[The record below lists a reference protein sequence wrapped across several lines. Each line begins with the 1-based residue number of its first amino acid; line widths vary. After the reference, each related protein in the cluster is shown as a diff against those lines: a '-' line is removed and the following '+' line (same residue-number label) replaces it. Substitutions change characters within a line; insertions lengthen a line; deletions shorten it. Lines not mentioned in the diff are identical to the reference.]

1 MEIGQRKT
9 DGIVIL
15 DLSGRL
21 DIPGAALFKR
31 TVRELLDSGSRLFA
45 INLTGVDYIGKET
58 VGALVSI
65 KKQVADMQGKIVI
78 FSAKWDVK
86 EYIEKFSF
94 ETDIPLVENEGDALA
109 ALGLGPRERRLGD
122 PVYLAL
128 GSSAPFKELFWKAKV
143 LGGVP
148 LERFEL
154 IEPARRGM
162 AARKVEVILLDALM
176 PRNSALQAVKELRMD
191 KWTKDAVIFVIGPDS
206 SRTLFNAMR
215 DYGADDFV
223 PIPFAREELVSSI
236 DGKQFFE
243 LLKKKFALW
252 AEGYYEKRKG

>member
-1 MEIGQRKT
+1 MDIGQRKT
-9 DGIVIL
+9 DSIVIL
-15 DLSGRL
+15 DLTGRL

-31 TVRELLDSGSRLFA
+31 TVRELLDAGSRLFVV
-45 INLTGVDYIGKET
+45 NLSNVDYIGKDT
-58 VGALVSI
+58 VGTLVSI
-65 KKQVADMQGKIVI
+65 KKQITEMQGKIVI
-78 FSAKWDVK
+78 FAAKWDVK

-94 ETDIPLVENEGDALA
+94 ETDVPLVETESDALE
-109 ALGLGPRERRLGD
+109 ALGIKPQERRLGQ

-128 GSSAPFKELFWKAKV
+128 GSSAPFKELFWKAKA
-143 LGGVP
+143 LGGVQ

-154 IEPARRGM
+154 IEPAKRGM

-191 KWTKDAVIFVIGPDS
+191 KWCKDAVILVIGPDS
-206 SRTLFNAMR
+206 SRAMYSSMR
-215 DYGADDFV
+215 EYGADDFV

-243 LLKKKFALW
+243 LLKKKFELW
-252 AEGYYEKRKG
+252 SEGYYKRNKY